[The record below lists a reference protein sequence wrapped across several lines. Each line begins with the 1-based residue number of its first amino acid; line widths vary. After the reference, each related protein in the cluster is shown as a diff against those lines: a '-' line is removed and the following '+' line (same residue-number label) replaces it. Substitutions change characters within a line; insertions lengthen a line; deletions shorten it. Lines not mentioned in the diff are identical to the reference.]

1 QNEDAITPTS
11 AAAATGGTETV
22 LVAEDDDAVRATV
35 VDMLSELGYRVLTAK
50 DAAGALT
57 VIESGAPVD
66 LLFTDVVMPGPLKS
80 TELARK
86 ARERTPSIAVLFTS
100 GYTENSI
107 VHGGRLDAGVDLLSK
122 PYTREAL
129 ARKIRQV
136 LGRAGPSGNVRPS
149 APAATPKKLSVLL
162 CEDDVLIRM
171 STTEMLESAGM
182 KVIESGSGAEALA
195 AIEAEVPD
203 VLIADVGLPDM
214 TGVELAERVRDI
226 SAGLPIIFATGHSDV
241 PGAETM
247 PRTAIVTKPY
257 DMGKLQGSIDA
268 LLGGG

>member
-1 QNEDAITPTS
+1 MASSSSPADTSRSYSERGHGTTVKLYLPRVTQNEDAITPTS

-100 GYTENSI
+100 G
-107 VHGGRLDAGVDLLSK
+107 
-122 PYTREAL
+122 
-129 ARKIRQV
+129 
-136 LGRAGPSGNVRPS
+136 
-149 APAATPKKLSVLL
+149 
-162 CEDDVLIRM
+162 
-171 STTEMLESAGM
+171 
-182 KVIESGSGAEALA
+182 
-195 AIEAEVPD
+195 
-203 VLIADVGLPDM
+203 
-214 TGVELAERVRDI
+214 
-226 SAGLPIIFATGHSDV
+226 
-241 PGAETM
+241 
-247 PRTAIVTKPY
+247 
-257 DMGKLQGSIDA
+257 
-268 LLGGG
+268 